1 MFPGG
6 MVGRRSLQDRT
17 CPWVSRVGMP
27 RFRSRFSTVVGSTH
41 RCFPTLWGLN
51 IQFGL
56 DQRVFGCSVGSCC
69 DLVLA
74 GESVEDWSA
83 VDLVVDEV
91 DHVWGLGRGLGR
103 CALPERSVWPRLVEM
118 VQVCGEDLP

>member
-1 MFPGG
+1 MITTRYCARVFPHHH
-6 MVGRRSLQDRT
+6 RRVTAQTL
-17 CPWVSRVGMP
+17 RVTKLC
-27 RFRSRFSTVVGSTH
+27 RSPGQTPDSD
-41 RCFPTLWGLN
+41 CLLWGLN

-56 DQRVFGCSVGSCC
+56 DQRVFGCPVGSCC

-74 GESVEDWSA
+74 GESVEDWSS